1 MINILDK
8 ERDPLRTAE
17 GLDELLE
24 KCYAD
29 GKLISE
35 EAPECNIGKIT
46 KTEYN
51 IKVEK

>member
-1 MINILDK
+1 MTVSVTNYGYVIPAD
-8 ERDPLRTAE
+8 
-17 GLDELLE
+17 E